1 MGIGLIKFIDK
12 FIGVPYCI
20 VLGII
25 RLFTKKEMPKREK
38 TKNILIIQLWG
49 IGETILTIPA
59 IKALKKRY
67 NKTAID
73 ILCTKRNK
81 DVYFNYPFISKLNIV
96 NLNPFSLKWFILKNW
111 KRYDIVIDMEEYLR
125 ISAIMSFFI
134 GKYTIGYSHGVRSLT
149 YDKKIEYN
157 DKQHTSKTFFDLV
170 RALGVKGTAKK
181 LEKLNYTGTDKK
193 IVDLALKY
201 SGIGK
206 KHFIV
211 GMAPGAAESSKSRMW
226 PQQNFAE
233 LIEKAYKKKKNVK
246 IVLIGA
252 GYEKK
257 LNDIIIS
264 LVKDKRAAKNTF
276 NLAGKFTLRQTFYL
290 ISKCNVFIGNDSGP
304 MHIAAAMNVKTIG
317 LFGPNLPLR
326 FSPLNKKSSSIYKK
340 MPCSP
345 CINVHKGQ
353 VPECF
358 YREESRDYQKC
369 MKEIKVRDVLKYI

>member
-20 VLGII
+20 ILGII
-25 RLFTKKEMPKREK
+25 RLFSKKEMPKREK

-59 IKALKKRY
+59 IKALKRLYK
-67 NKTAID
+67 KTAVD
-73 ILCTKRNK
+73 ILCTPRNK

-96 NLNPFSLKWFILKNW
+96 NLNLFSLKWFILKNW
-111 KRYDIVIDMEEYLR
+111 RKYDIVIDMEEYLNV
-125 ISAIMSFFI
+125 SAIMSFFL

-149 YDKKIEYN
+149 YNKKVEYN
-157 DKQHTSKTFFDLV
+157 DKQHISKTFFDLV
-170 RALGVKGTAKK
+170 KALGVKGTAEK

-193 IVDLALKY
+193 IIDLALRY
-201 SGIGK
+201 SDINK
-206 KHFIV
+206 KHFII
-211 GMAPGAAESSKSRMW
+211 GIAPGAAESSKSRMW
-226 PQQNFAE
+226 PREKFAE
-233 LIEKAYKKKKNVK
+233 LIEKICKKKKNVK
-246 IVLIGA
+246 VILIGA
-252 GYEKK
+252 AYEKG
-257 LNDIIIS
+257 LNDSIINLIEN
-264 LVKDKRAAKNTF
+264 KRIKNNTL

-290 ISKCNVFIGNDSGP
+290 ISKCKVFIGNDSGP

-326 FSPLNKKSSSIYKK
+326 FSPLNKKSSSIYKR

-358 YREESRDYQKC
+358 YGEESRDYQKC
-369 MKEIKVRDVLKYI
+369 MKAIKVKDILRYV